1 MPRFTDAWVMDRVLF
16 DYMSGG
22 SCACCGIPYSSLLV
36 FGSDTSDLIRAASD
50 LDDVAVR
57 TETNA
62 LDAWPQDLRETVWS
76 DRIRLRQKLKI
87 SRKAFQTK
95 LAPLLLLLPSS
106 KAAAAGGDGGS
117 DTASAD
123 SSIQRGVVPQQPQG
137 LEFPLRLSKQDFLQH
152 LQDRYKVHSAFIAVL
167 ECVLEQIANFAL
179 TQYDFDGVEEDE
191 RAFEAN
197 LTLKN
202 MMFFELSDENV
213 FRNRCAG
220 MMKGKL
226 LPQKKLANDWLLDGD
241 DDEYDEDDDEPRRGI
256 KKVPTPSFASDR
268 RLIRLVLAR
277 YWAEAWIE
285 KRADALA
292 STIPKHDDTSSDAA
306 TGANHPPPSEG
317 S

>member
-76 DRIRLRQKLKI
+76 DRIRLRQKLKL
-87 SRKAFQTK
+87 SRKAFQIK
-95 LAPLLLLLPSS
+95 LAPLLLLVSPSET
-106 KAAAAGGDGGS
+106 AA
-117 DTASAD
+117 T
-123 SSIQRGVVPQQPQG
+123 QTQQG

-179 TQYDFDGVEEDE
+179 TQYDCDGVDEDE

-220 MMKGKL
+220 LMKGKL
-226 LPQKKLANDWLLDGD
+226 LPQKKLANDWLDGD
-241 DDEYDEDDDEPRRGI
+241 DDDEYEDDDEEPRRGI

-277 YWAEAWIE
+277 YWAEAWIA
-285 KRADALA
+285 RTDALA
-292 STIPKHDDTSSDAA
+292 STIPKNDDRSSDAV
-306 TGANHPPPSEG
+306 TGANHAPPADPADPADPAEG